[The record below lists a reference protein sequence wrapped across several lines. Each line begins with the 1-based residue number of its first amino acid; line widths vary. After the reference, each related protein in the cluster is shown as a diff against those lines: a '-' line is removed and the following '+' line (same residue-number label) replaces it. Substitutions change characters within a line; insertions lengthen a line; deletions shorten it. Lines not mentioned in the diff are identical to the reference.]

1 MFWSL
6 WFVAAVIL
14 DIFAISDVMRSNRD
28 NFSKIVLIA
37 VMLLVPVF
45 ASGIYLLVFRD
56 KGYAV

>member
-6 WFVAAVIL
+6 WWVAAIIL
-14 DIFAISDVMRSNRD
+14 DIFAISDVMRSSRD

-37 VMLLVPVF
+37 LMLLIPVF

>member
-6 WFVAAVIL
+6 WWVAAIIL

-28 NFSKIVLIA
+28 TFSKVVLIA
-37 VMLLVPVF
+37 LMLLIPVF